1 MASIDVH
8 RSSDIEI
15 SATGSQSHE
24 DRVTAVTNTIASMR
38 DPFGDYEELISISSR
53 VVADGAVR
61 SDLETAFERG
71 SAQYQAYVKDC
82 LISKEKEVF
91 DTIPLL
97 KLKDFG
103 SAPKQ
108 ATKTQTEKVSAAEER
123 TLFTRILLVSQARN
137 PNLRDVL
144 SYNLTTY
151 PLSIA
156 TAQGDMRKTSKS
168 VMAKELEKMTGHPL
182 LDSVEVVSPVAVVL
196 DAMAIIKSLQTADLP
211 ETFGEYA
218 DVIFQK
224 LLSTANYHNASR
236 VDWVV
241 DQYRELSIKYAER
254 EKRVSTTG
262 LQRVLITNADQKLPR
277 QFTKFLAHPDNKTD
291 LLQFLYT
298 SMRQKELES
307 LQVYVTNATRCSVLA
322 RRQPSEASAE
332 IPALNSGHEEADTR
346 LLLHGIHAAEQGSQ
360 TVIICSPDTD
370 VLVITLPIAI
380 AHQPA
385 VFGFD
390 TGTGNYRRLVNVTNM
405 AKSLGAPICQAMPF
419 LHAFTGCDT
428 ISAFHNKGKKKAVD
442 VLKKDAELQDV
453 FGSIHLTLPVPSE
466 AQQKVENFVCRLYS
480 AKANTVNGARYE
492 LYKNGRTSSALP
504 PNDDAL
510 NLHLKRSVYQ
520 TRIWR
525 DVSQQLT
532 EVSPVGSGWCLSD
545 GQLSLKW
552 TERPVAQAQ
561 DLKVRISMQSTD

>member
-91 DTIPLL
+91 NTIPLL

-196 DAMAIIKSLQTADLP
+196 DAMAIIKSL
-211 ETFGEYA
+211 
-218 DVIFQK
+218 
-224 LLSTANYHNASR
+224 
-236 VDWVV
+236 
-241 DQYRELSIKYAER
+241 
-254 EKRVSTTG
+254 
-262 LQRVLITNADQKLPR
+262 
-277 QFTKFLAHPDNKTD
+277 
-291 LLQFLYT
+291 
-298 SMRQKELES
+298 
-307 LQVYVTNATRCSVLA
+307 
-322 RRQPSEASAE
+322 RR
-332 IPALNSGHEEADTR
+332 
-346 LLLHGIHAAEQGSQ
+346 
-360 TVIICSPDTD
+360 
-370 VLVITLPIAI
+370 
-380 AHQPA
+380 
-385 VFGFD
+385 
-390 TGTGNYRRLVNVTNM
+390 
-405 AKSLGAPICQAMPF
+405 
-419 LHAFTGCDT
+419 
-428 ISAFHNKGKKKAVD
+428 
-442 VLKKDAELQDV
+442 
-453 FGSIHLTLPVPSE
+453 
-466 AQQKVENFVCRLYS
+466 VCRCDFS
-480 AKANTVNGARYE
+480 K
-492 LYKNGRTSSALP
+492 
-504 PNDDAL
+504 
-510 NLHLKRSVYQ
+510 
-520 TRIWR
+520 
-525 DVSQQLT
+525 
-532 EVSPVGSGWCLSD
+532 
-545 GQLSLKW
+545 
-552 TERPVAQAQ
+552 
-561 DLKVRISMQSTD
+561 STLDS